1 MEMRDPE
8 PAEEK
13 ATARNS
19 AVEQPLLSVRG
30 LRKLYKEESPKLFTP
45 ARHVHAVDGIDF
57 DILPGE
63 TLGLVGESGCGKS
76 TTGRLIAGIEEPTG
90 GTVLYRGKDLY
101 HMKQDEKKK
110 IRTQIQMIFQDSYA
124 SLNPRK
130 RIYDIL
136 SAPMLFHGISDRDHV
151 VGRVDELLEMVGLPE
166 NAKRRYPNEFSGGQ
180 RQRIAIAKAL
190 SLNPSLIICDEPV
203 SALDMSIQAQILNL
217 MKDLQDDLGVSYLF
231 IAHGLGAVHYISH
244 RIAVMYLGKIVEA
257 GPGREV
263 FSHPAHPY
271 TKALISAVP
280 VADPS
285 KPNDPDAV
293 PSGEVPSAVDLP
305 RGCRFASRCPFA
317 QEKCRQS
324 EPVLK
329 EISSHPVQKLVQG
342 KDLQQNDGSVPGRD
356 SSQSGGS
363 GTGDRISGHMAA
375 CFYAAGEL

>member
-1 MEMRDPE
+1 MLTEKQEIQGQE
-8 PAEEK
+8 PPEEK
-13 ATARNS
+13 PASQR
-19 AVEQPLLSVRG
+19 EEKQQPLLSVRG
-30 LRKLYKEESPKLFTP
+30 LRRLYKEESPKLF
-45 ARHVHAVDGIDF
+45 ARPGYVHAVDGIDF
-57 DILPGE
+57 DIWPGE
-63 TLGLVGESGCGKS
+63 TFGLVGESGCGKS
-76 TTGRLIAGIEEPTG
+76 TTGRLIAGIEEPTE
-90 GTVLYRGKDLY
+90 GTVFYRGKDLY
-101 HMKQDEKKK
+101 RMSKEEKKS

-136 SAPMLFHGISDRDHV
+136 SEPMLYHRIADREHV
-151 VGRVDELLEMVGLPE
+151 AARIDELLEMVGLPE

-217 MKDLQDDLGVSYLF
+217 MKDLQDELGVSYLF

-244 RIAVMYLGKIVEA
+244 RISVMYLGKIVET

-280 VADPS
+280 IADPS
-285 KPNDPDAV
+285 KPNDPNAI
-293 PSGEVPSAVDLP
+293 PSGEVPSAVNLP
-305 RGCRFASRCPFA
+305 QGCRFASRCPFA
-317 QEKCRQS
+317 EDKCRQT
-324 EPVLK
+324 EPELK
-329 EISSHPVQKLVQG
+329 LIASAGQDG
-342 KDLQQNDGSVPGRD
+342 KGL
-356 SSQSGGS
+356 
-363 GTGDRISGHMAA
+363 TEHLAA

>member
-1 MEMRDPE
+1 VSSPQVTACGAGARDIYRRIE
-8 PAEEK
+8 LAEDMARQDPGSTENK
-13 ATARNS
+13 AAAPDS
-19 AVEQPLLSVRG
+19 AAEQPLLSVRG

-45 ARHVHAVDGIDF
+45 ARYVHAVDGVDF
-57 DILPGE
+57 DIMPEE

-76 TTGRLIAGIEEPTG
+76 TTGRLIAGIEEPTE
-90 GTVLYRGKDLY
+90 GTVLYRGKDLFQ
-101 HMKQDEKKK
+101 MKPEERKS

-136 SAPMLFHGISDRDHV
+136 SAPMLYHGITDREHV
-151 VGRVDELLEMVGLPE
+151 SGRVDELLEMVGLPE

-244 RIAVMYLGKIVEA
+244 RIAVMYLGKIVET
-257 GPGREV
+257 GPGHEV
-263 FSHPAHPY
+263 FTHPAHPY

-280 VADPS
+280 VADPE
-285 KPNDPDAV
+285 KPNDPDAI

-305 RGCRFASRCPFA
+305 KGCRFASRCPYA
-317 QEKCRQS
+317 QDKCRQS

-329 EISSHPVQKLVQG
+329 EIPSGTAGPE
-342 KDLQQNDGSVPGRD
+342 GRD
-356 SSQSGGS
+356 
-363 GTGDRISGHMAA
+363 GTSGHMAA
-375 CFYAAGEL
+375 CYYAAGEL